1 MKRGLISSILFL
13 LGAILPAP
21 AQDKEFRFDAGAR
34 QARDVSLYR
43 SSYALV
49 IGISNYTAGWP
60 KLPGVLRD
68 IVDVE
73 RALKK
78 QGFEVTVVRDVGQDR
93 IKGAIEDFIGRH
105 GGEPENRLLF
115 YFAGHGHTLRTGY
128 GGELGFIV
136 PSDAPNPDVD
146 KAGFRAKAISM
157 LLFENYAVS
166 IDSKHVLFVF
176 DSCFAGSIFAASRSA
191 SVAISEKTAAPVR
204 QFITS
209 GSADEK
215 VPDESIFKGQF
226 IAGIEGEADMNRDGY
241 VTGDELGIFLATNVV
256 NYSKGAQHP
265 KYGKLMN
272 AKLDKGDFVFI
283 LPKGVI
289 QPVSK
294 TEADVASRIELEFW
308 KSTKESD
315 RAEAYAG
322 YLAKYPGGV
331 FTALAKQRLD
341 ELAKA
346 EAAEKA
352 GNPAAEN
359 REEAVPAVRLIQL
372 PGAMIRE
379 YNDRIGRFSV
389 SGVPADL
396 KAGGQITLV
405 YAVARDGRVSVE
417 SMNDAALDVV
427 PEDKKQAVKDGIIAA
442 AREIV
447 LPPPRDKEGNRVTVV
462 HWPVSYQVGRYQDRL
477 VFNIVAF

>member
-13 LGAILPAP
+13 LGAILAAP
-21 AQDKEFRFDAGAR
+21 AQDKEFRFDSGDR
-34 QARDVSLYR
+34 QAREISLYR

-49 IGISNYTAGWP
+49 IGISAYTAGWP

-73 RALKK
+73 RALIK
-78 QGFEVTVVRDVGQDR
+78 QGFEVTVVRDAGQDR

-128 GGELGFIV
+128 GGELGYVV
-136 PSDAPNPDVD
+136 PADAPNPDVG

-166 IDSKHVLFVF
+166 IDCKHALFVF

-241 VTGDELGIFLATNVV
+241 VTGDELGIFVATNVV

-283 LPKGVI
+283 LPQGVVP
-289 QPVSK
+289 PVSK
-294 TEADVASRIELEFW
+294 TEAAVASQLELEFW
-308 KSTKESD
+308 KS
-315 RAEAYAG
+315 
-322 YLAKYPGGV
+322 AK
-331 FTALAKQRLD
+331 
-341 ELAKA
+341 
-346 EAAEKA
+346 
-352 GNPAAEN
+352 
-359 REEAVPAVRLIQL
+359 
-372 PGAMIRE
+372 
-379 YNDRIGRFSV
+379 
-389 SGVPADL
+389 
-396 KAGGQITLV
+396 
-405 YAVARDGRVSVE
+405 VA
-417 SMNDAALDVV
+417 
-427 PEDKKQAVKDGIIAA
+427 
-442 AREIV
+442 
-447 LPPPRDKEGNRVTVV
+447 
-462 HWPVSYQVGRYQDRL
+462 
-477 VFNIVAF
+477 